1 MTTTTTSTIPKAS
14 CTPTVSRMWRRLRRR
29 TFAPRRPV
37 VFPEQWGLVL
47 VTALAIAGGIAA
59 VVWVLSA
66 P

>member
-1 MTTTTTSTIPKAS
+1 
-14 CTPTVSRMWRRLRRR
+14 MWRRLRRR

-47 VTALAIAGGIAA
+47 ATALAIAGGVAA

>member
-1 MTTTTTSTIPKAS
+1 
-14 CTPTVSRMWRRLRRR
+14 MWRRLRRR

-59 VVWVLSA
+59 VVWVLGA